1 MWARYG
7 SLVSMTLCLDSFVTL
22 SSVANN
28 LFLYSFPC
36 ELCFRR
42 ETWIVFGSGVGNMTY
57 LRRVIDPVACCLS
70 DNAPAT
76 VLSDTAIVF
85 ASHDSMAPSGS
96 LTWPLDQDSVS
107 KTKLQAK
114 PTLLCCPVATLLA
127 LPISNQTD
135 QVIAY
140 HIYVSAVYPFPL
152 HLCFFIL
159 TKHYLKGIS
168 SILLVVSIFFLF
180 ILV

>member
-1 MWARYG
+1 M
-7 SLVSMTLCLDSFVTL
+7 DSVWFWCWQHD
-22 SSVANN
+22 
-28 LFLYSFPC
+28 LFT
-36 ELCFRR
+36 E
-42 ETWIVFGSGVGNMTY
+42 GN
-57 LRRVIDPVACCLS
+57 RSCCMLFER
-70 DNAPAT
+70 NAPAT
-76 VLSDTAIVF
+76 VLSDTTIVF
-85 ASHDSMAPSGS
+85 ASHDSMSPSGS

-159 TKHYLKGIS
+159 TKHYVKGIS

>member
-36 ELCFRR
+36 ELRFRG
-42 ETWIVFGSGVGNMTY
+42 ETWIVFGSGAGNMTY

-70 DNAPAT
+70 VTLLPLCYLIPP
-76 VLSDTAIVF
+76 LSLLAMTACLRQV
-85 ASHDSMAPSGS
+85 PSRGRWIRIACQKQNDRRS
-96 LTWPLDQDSVS
+96 
-107 KTKLQAK
+107 
-114 PTLLCCPVATLLA
+114 PTLLCCPVATVLK

-159 TKHYLKGIS
+159 TKHYVKGIS